1 MSGNMFKCSALIL
14 SFCLIGELSI
24 AAAPLNIQVHAE
36 AAILM
41 NADTGAILYE
51 KNSHEQHYPASIT
64 KIATAIYALLK
75 YGDKLDEIVVAQQD
89 AVGAVSEEQVKK
101 SNYSLPAYRIKM
113 GSSHI
118 GIKRGEKLTLR
129 DLIYGMMLP
138 SGNDAPNVIAQHIGG
153 TIPQFML
160 ELNAYLQSIGCTQT
174 HFSSPHGLHHPTHYT
189 TAYDMA
195 ILTKEALKNEQFR
208 EIIST
213 ITYKRPKTNMQDAT
227 TFVQTNRL
235 LRKGPFY
242 YPKAIGVKTGYGMPA
257 LHTFVGAAT
266 DQGRTLVAVLLC
278 CKERD
283 QIFKDTI
290 ALFEAAFNE
299 KKVVKEYFKAG
310 PQAYEF
316 EIANAKIPTHTEKEF
331 TLEYFPAEEPAVKA
345 WLTWNK
351 AGLPIKKGQ
360 EVGNI
365 TIQIDEQ
372 LVEKIPL
379 LASAEFPTATL
390 RDSKAVFWIIGVVLA
405 SGLAGIFLYRRQKKA

>member
-1 MSGNMFKCSALIL
+1 MFKCFTLIL

-24 AAAPLNIQVHAE
+24 TAAPLNMQVHAE

-51 KNSHEQHYPASIT
+51 KQSHEQHYPASIT

-75 YGDKLDEIVVAQQD
+75 NGDKLDEVIIAQQD

-153 TIPQFML
+153 TIPQFMV
-160 ELNAYLQSIGCTQT
+160 ELNAYLQSIGCTRT
-174 HFSSPHGLHHPTHYT
+174 HFSSPHGLHHPMHYT

-213 ITYKRPKTNMQDAT
+213 ITYKRPKTNMQEAT

-242 YPKAIGVKTGYGMPA
+242 YPKAIGVKTGYGTPA

-299 KKVVKEYFKAG
+299 KKISKEYFKAG
-310 PQAYEF
+310 SQAYEF
-316 EIANAKIPTHTEKEF
+316 EIANVKIPTHTEKKF
-331 TLEYFPAEEPAVKA
+331 VLDFFPAEEPAVKA

-351 AGLPIKKGQ
+351 MTLPIKKGQ

-365 TIQIDEQ
+365 AIQVNEQ

-379 LASAEFPTATL
+379 LASSEYPTAALTENK
-390 RDSKAVFWIIGVVLA
+390 STFWIIGIALVC
-405 SGLAGIFLYRRQKKA
+405 GLACFIFYRRQKKA